1 MMTTNDVIDELIDTA
16 GKLPQYGQTAMD
28 WALGNAWW
36 VLTLAAVGVV
46 VGQLARWLLSRPTL
60 RDRSAVEVLPTTGF
74 DPVLEDVLRFAQQ
87 LARAQQNASRWL
99 LPARGTAV
107 RVRLMSTGGPL
118 TLRVEGPTRAV
129 SVLRHQGYANCE
141 LRAVTGDAGQTEPPK
156 IRLGVTPKAALPV
169 AAAAAA

>member
-1 MMTTNDVIDELIDTA
+1 MTTNDVIDGVISTA
-16 GKLPQYGQTAMD
+16 GKLPAYGEAAAN
-28 WALGNAWW
+28 WALANAWW
-36 VLTLAAVGVV
+36 VLTAAAAGVLV
-46 VGQLARWLLSRPTL
+46 WQLARWLLSRPTL
-60 RDRSAVEVLPTTGF
+60 RNRSAVEVLPTTGF

-99 LPARGTAV
+99 RPARGSAV

-156 IRLGVTPKAALPV
+156 IRLGVTPKAAQPV
-169 AAAAAA
+169 AAAV

>member
-1 MMTTNDVIDELIDTA
+1 MTTNDVIDGVIATG
-16 GKLPQYGQTAMD
+16 GKLPGYGQTAAD
-28 WALGNAWW
+28 WAMANGWW
-36 VLTLAAVGVV
+36 VLTAAAVGVV
-46 VGQLARWLLSRPTL
+46 ICQLVRWLLSRPTL
-60 RDRSAVEVLPTTGF
+60 RNRSAVEVLPTTGF

-99 LPARGTAV
+99 LPARGSAV

-141 LRAVTGDAGQTEPPK
+141 LRAVTGEAGQTEPPK
-156 IRLGVTPKAALPV
+156 IRLGVTPKAPQPV
-169 AAAAAA
+169 AAAA